1 MKKIFSK
8 SFKIFF
14 VIFLA
19 SFSTI
24 LAEPQLIE
32 ADGFAVMGDGPE
44 ENPAV
49 AKERARYAAKR
60 AASEKAGL
68 YISRLSEVKDSHLVQ
83 DEIRTVTANLL
94 QVVSDSITSEVWEDG
109 PAVKFVCHITA
120 VVDADGLIA
129 KIQKDNEDRQKFNEA
144 VQRQKEIEAD
154 NEKINQEL
162 ENLKLLYKKTVDVA
176 EKEKINVEVKRN
188 EEKFTALQLNEQ
200 GVEFYNKDDYNNAID
215 AYKKAIEID
224 KNYAAPLNGL
234 GWVYHSTKDYE
245 KAAEYFSKALEID
258 SNYASALNGL
268 AWIENYNKHFDKAIE
283 YCTKGLSA
291 DENYAALWN
300 NLGYAHDELGD
311 FNKALECYEKALAID
326 KKDANT
332 WNNIGSTYDELGNYD
347 KAIEYCTKATEIA
360 PKDANAWNNLGYAY
374 SHKGDFDKAI
384 ECFNKAVQLNQKFA
398 VAWNGLGYA
407 YNFKKN
413 YSKAVSCCKKA
424 VEIDSNYA
432 NAWNGLGYAYG
443 GLGKVKDSIDAY
455 KKAVELAP
463 EVEMYRKN
471 LEHAQERASGK
482 IQELFKDKK

>member
-1 MKKIFSK
+1 MKKFFS
-8 SFKIFF
+8 SVLIFF
-14 VIFLA
+14 LVGM
-19 SFSTI
+19 STI

-32 ADGFAVMGDGPE
+32 AEGFAVMGDGPS

-49 AKERARYAAKR
+49 AKERARSAAKR
-60 AASEKAGL
+60 AASEKAGI
-68 YISRLSEVKDSHLVQ
+68 YISSLTEVKESQLVQ
-83 DEIRTVTANLL
+83 DEIKAITADILE
-94 QVVSDSITSEVWEDG
+94 VVSDSITSEVWADG
-109 PAVKFVCHITA
+109 PAIKFICHIKA
-120 VVDADGLIA
+120 VVNADSLIA
-129 KIQKDNEDRQKFNEA
+129 KIQKENEDRQKFFEA

-162 ENLKLLYKKTVDVA
+162 ENLKTLYKETADA
-176 EKEKINVEVKRN
+176 EQKEKINLEVKRN
-188 EEKFTALQLNEQ
+188 EEKFTAVQLNAK
-200 GVEFYNKDDYNNAID
+200 GVEFYNKDEYDKAID
-215 AYKKAIEID
+215 AFNQAIETD

-245 KAAEYFSKALEID
+245 KAAEFFNKALAID
-258 SNYASALNGL
+258 SNFASALNGL
-268 AWIENYNKHFDKAIE
+268 AWIENYNRHFDKAIE
-283 YCTKGLSA
+283 YCEKALA
-291 DENYAALWN
+291 IDENYSALWN

-413 YSKAVSCCKKA
+413 YSKAASCCKKA
-424 VEIDSNYA
+424 VEIDPNYA

-443 GLGKVKDSIDAY
+443 GLGKVKDSINAY
-455 KKAVELAP
+455 QKAVELAP